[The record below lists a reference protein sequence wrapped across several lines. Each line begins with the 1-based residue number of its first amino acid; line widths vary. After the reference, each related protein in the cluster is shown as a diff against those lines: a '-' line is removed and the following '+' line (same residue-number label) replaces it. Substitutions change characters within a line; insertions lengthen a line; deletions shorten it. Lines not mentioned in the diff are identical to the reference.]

1 MNRSIIEGIH
11 AATGGSIDPIM
22 ERFHRH
28 SAEEE
33 AAWKALEKLVEP
45 LEHGLSNE
53 IFNCVTR
60 YSAAVEADAFADGFR
75 LATALILETLGAGN
89 ADGKEE
95 SA

>member
-45 LEHGLSNE
+45 LDYELTNKL
-53 IFNCVTR
+53 FDCVTR
-60 YSAAVEADAFADGFR
+60 YSAAAEADAFADGFR
-75 LATALILETLGAGN
+75 LATALIMETLGAGN
-89 ADGKEE
+89 ADGREE